1 MPAVGCGESLKST
14 SCAHLHIQGP
24 HTRFPL
30 AGLSERQGCLSHS
43 TPEVEIVAADF
54 AMTRLGL
61 PAITLWQ
68 QLGGA
73 DPVAFDYVSHLKTL
87 GAATA
92 PASFLQAVNFMIKT
106 IEPEGARSIISS
118 YIIQGVA
125 DREFV
130 AAMAT
135 SMVLLHASAFER
147 RVVFPLQQ
155 WALLI
160 LRFAQRPAHLCVD
173 ARKSLAHTLLIAAP
187 GDIDVNSRKFRDAF
201 RHDLRHVQ
209 DHGMVPDRL
218 SKFLNGLKSFY
229 RADVRDCEKTNKVIS
244 LLLERCPRIGDD
256 LLSSRVALKHYLGET
271 GAGAGF
277 QHKKWS
283 DFRPVAE
290 GLYDDNQTMIGVIR
304 TGKSDHAS
312 SGTHGI
318 SIGWMH
324 SIFQEGYVSLTRS
337 PPRWLRIFIPSPS
350 RTPFL
355 VLMRVVP
362 KKSWI

>member
-1 MPAVGCGESLKST
+1 MCDDLCRV
-14 SCAHLHIQGP
+14 HVQGP
-24 HTRFPL
+24 ET
-30 AGLSERQGCLSHS
+30 E
-43 TPEVEIVAADF
+43 
-54 AMTRLGL
+54 
-61 PAITLWQ
+61 
-68 QLGGA
+68 
-73 DPVAFDYVSHLKTL
+73 
-87 GAATA
+87 
-92 PASFLQAVNFMIKT
+92 SFWRSVC
-106 IEPEGARSIISS
+106 EGATMH
-118 YIIQGVA
+118 QD

-147 RVVFPLQQ
+147 RVVLPLQQ
-155 WALLI
+155 WPLLI
-160 LRFAQRPAHLCVD
+160 LRFAQHPAHLCVD
-173 ARKSLAHTLLIAAP
+173 ARKSLAHALLIAAP

-290 GLYDDNQTMIGVIR
+290 GLKQKHPGMHWHDQVTDEC
-304 TGKSDHAS
+304 
-312 SGTHGI
+312 HGLYFCLCSCMSVCI
-318 SIGWMH
+318 I
-324 SIFQEGYVSLTRS
+324 
-337 PPRWLRIFIPSPS
+337 
-350 RTPFL
+350 
-355 VLMRVVP
+355 
-362 KKSWI
+362 